1 MNKTN
6 NIEDY
11 ITTIYNKCEKT
22 MPNNKL
28 ELAVTSD
35 DNAVPTIKNYNCLI
49 TNNYNVQKLKIFV
62 KKYKLKISGNK
73 NQLINRLYVYLKLY
87 AFIVQIQKIF
97 RGRLV
102 RKYNYYHGPALL
114 KRELCT
120 NDRDFLTDD
129 SIKDLVHTQFFSY
142 KDEDNFI
149 YGFDIISLHNL
160 ILKSGINVKN
170 PYNRNIIP
178 TSVITNMRHL
188 IRLSRLL
195 HIKVEVDIK
204 DESDNIT
211 PQQNMEL
218 RVLDLFQNIN
228 GLGNYSDSVWFM
240 SLTRALLIK
249 FLREL
254 MDIWNYRA
262 QLSNEI
268 KRQICPPHGEPFR
281 LISFNYIS
289 CEINI
294 DKIRITILNVLE
306 KLVNTGIDRDSKSL
320 GAYYVLGAL
329 TLVNT
334 NAAVALPWLF
344 QSVSYF

>member
-22 MPNNKL
+22 MPNKL
-28 ELAVTSD
+28 ALANTSD
-35 DNAVPTIKNYNCLI
+35 DNTIPTIKNYNCLI
-49 TNNYNVQKLKIFV
+49 TNNYNVPKLKMFV
-62 KKYKLKISGNK
+62 KNYKLKISGNK
-73 NQLINRLYVYLKLY
+73 NQLINRLYVYLKLS
-87 AFIVQIQKIF
+87 AVIVQIQKIF

-102 RKYNYYHGPALL
+102 RRYNYYHGPALL

-129 SIKDLVHTQFFSY
+129 SIKDLIHTQFFSY

-195 HIKVEVDIK
+195 HIKVEVNIK
-204 DESDNIT
+204 DESDSIT

-228 GLGNYSDSVWFM
+228 GLGNYSDSTWFM
-240 SLTRALLIK
+240 SLTRSSLVR

-254 MDIWNYRA
+254 IDIWNFRA
-262 QLSNEI
+262 QLSGEV

-281 LISFNYIS
+281 LVNFNCIS
-289 CEINI
+289 CETNI
-294 DKIRITILNVLE
+294 DKIRITCLNVLE
-306 KLVNTGIDRDSKSL
+306 KLVNTGIDRDCKSL

-329 TLVNT
+329 TLVNP
-334 NAAVALPWLF
+334 NAASALPWLF
-344 QSVSYF
+344 QSVSYI